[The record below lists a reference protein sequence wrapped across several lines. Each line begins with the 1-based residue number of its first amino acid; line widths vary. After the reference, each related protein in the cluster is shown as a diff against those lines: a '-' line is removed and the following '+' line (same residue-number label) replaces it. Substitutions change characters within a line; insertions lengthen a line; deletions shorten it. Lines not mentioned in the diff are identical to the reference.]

1 MKGYD
6 MACKN
11 INITSEEVTKWHC
24 KLFPEEYDMFYDSI
38 LESNLRAQGINPMSK
53 EYIERVNK
61 RRRSLGFGDFNVNGE
76 NGNTRAFVL
85 RMLKQGKESEL
96 ALYVEQCI

>member
-1 MKGYD
+1 

-61 RRRSLGFGDFNVNGE
+61 RRRSLGFSDFNVNGE

-85 RMLKQGKESEL
+85 RMLKQGKEGKLIAYLNKYKEGCGS
-96 ALYVEQCI
+96 

>member
-1 MKGYD
+1 
-6 MACKN
+6 MACKS

-61 RRRSLGFGDFNVNGE
+61 RRRSLGFGDFNVNGGE